1 MESLAGM
8 RAIGGDR
15 LEELIYDI
23 KPQLNQFNT
32 VNIITTSIRQES
44 VPALTNLKSQGI
56 NTSVIYID
64 PVSFGSNESNQS
76 AIELL
81 HLSDI
86 RTYLVRKND
95 SLNEALSKPID
106 YKSWTHSDLATASP
120 LENPSS

>member
-8 RAIGGDR
+8 RAIGKNR

-32 VNIITTSIRQES
+32 VNIIATSIRQEWVS
-44 VPALTNLKSQGI
+44 ALTNLKREGI

-64 PVSFGSNESNQS
+64 PVSFGSIDSSQS
-76 AIELL
+76 GLELL

-86 RTYLVRKND
+86 RTYLVRKDD
-95 SLNEALSKPID
+95 SLNEALSKPLDDQI
-106 YKSWTHSDLATASP
+106 WTNSESATTSP
-120 LENPSS
+120 LGNPGL